1 MRRTGLLVLAVALAA
16 CSGAPAP
23 DAGGEEIY
31 RQLCAS
37 CHSRDLSG
45 GVGPALGAGSE
56 AALLDD
62 QVLASTIA
70 QGRGSRMPAFSQT
83 LDDAQITRVVA
94 YLREQQH
101 R

>member
-1 MRRTGLLVLAVALAA
+1 MRRTVLLLLAVVVAA

-23 DAGGEEIY
+23 DASGEEIY

-45 GVGPALGAGSE
+45 GVGPALGADSE
-56 AALLDD
+56 ASLLDD
-62 QVLASTIA
+62 EVLASTIA
-70 QGRGSRMPAFSQT
+70 RGRGSRMPSFGET
-83 LDDAQITRVVA
+83 LDDAQIARVVA
-94 YLREQQH
+94 YLREAQD